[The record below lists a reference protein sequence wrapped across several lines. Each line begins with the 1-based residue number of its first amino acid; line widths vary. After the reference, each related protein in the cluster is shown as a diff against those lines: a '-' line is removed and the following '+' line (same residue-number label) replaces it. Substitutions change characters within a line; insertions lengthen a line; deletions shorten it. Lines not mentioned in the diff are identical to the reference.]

1 MRKHPDRLVF
11 IDETSVKTNLT
22 RQYGRSLCGKRLEM
36 DAPFGAWGTQT
47 FIAGLK
53 HDNLIAPWVIK
64 GAMDGEAFEAYVR
77 NVLAPEL
84 QPGTVVI
91 CDNLATHYN
100 QAAAATL
107 REVGCWFLYLPPYSP
122 DLNPIEM
129 AFSKLKA
136 HLRRIGARTFDQMFD
151 ALTEIC
157 DLFTPDK
164 RQILREGHGVLHL
177 NDDTIHGCYK
187 ALRQEGWDAPALRAS
202 NPKREPWET
211 QTSSFVIHSSWED
224 FLCH

>member
-122 DLNPIEM
+122 DLVHGRYDVVCP
-129 AFSKLKA
+129 
-136 HLRRIGARTFDQMFD
+136 FDQAWLLHR
-151 ALTEIC
+151 ALPLSELMISETAGHASAEPE
-157 DLFTPDK
+157 TKDK
-164 RQILREGHGVLHL
+164 LLAATNNMLSLDRR
-177 NDDTIHGCYK
+177 
-187 ALRQEGWDAPALRAS
+187 
-202 NPKREPWET
+202 
-211 QTSSFVIHSSWED
+211 
-224 FLCH
+224 

>member
-136 HLRRIGARTFDQMFD
+136 HLRRIGEEHSTRCSTHLPKSAISSL
-151 ALTEIC
+151 LTNV
-157 DLFTPDK
+157 
-164 RQILREGHGVLHL
+164 G
-177 NDDTIHGCYK
+177 
-187 ALRQEGWDAPALRAS
+187 
-202 NPKREPWET
+202 
-211 QTSSFVIHSSWED
+211 TSSARQDKDQVKSET
-224 FLCH
+224 L

>member
-100 QAAAATL
+100 RCGCNFARSWVLVPLSAAIFARPQSYRNGILKTQSTPAQNWGKNIRPDVRRTYRNL
-107 REVGCWFLYLPPYSP
+107 RS
-122 DLNPIEM
+122 
-129 AFSKLKA
+129 
-136 HLRRIGARTFDQMFD
+136 
-151 ALTEIC
+151 
-157 DLFTPDK
+157 
-164 RQILREGHGVLHL
+164 LH
-177 NDDTIHGCYK
+177 
-187 ALRQEGWDAPALRAS
+187 S
-202 NPKREPWET
+202 
-211 QTSSFVIHSSWED
+211 
-224 FLCH
+224 